1 MFDVESKKG
10 IVAKEPYSLYML
22 FVDPRNL
29 YNMVPED
36 KRGAVTVDYDS
47 IHGTVQGFSVGVRYV
62 ERRPYSLLRLEDDG
76 APFHFSVSLHFDPT
90 GKPLETEFY
99 IEVSADLNFM
109 MKSLLG
115 GKIKSALDKIVDT
128 LVDVSHGK
136 MPDGFDPS
144 SMPEGFDFSSMP
156 GGFNPF
162 KE

>member
-10 IVAKEPYSLYML
+10 IVATEPYSLYML
-22 FVDPRNL
+22 LVDPRNL
-29 YNMVPED
+29 YNLLPDD
-36 KRGAVTVDYDS
+36 KRGEVTVDYDS

-62 ERRPYSLLRLEDDG
+62 ERQAYSLIRLEDDG
-76 APFHFSVSLHFDPT
+76 APFRFSVSLHFNST

-115 GKIKSALDKIVDT
+115 GKIKSALDRIVDT
-128 LVDVSHGK
+128 MVDVSHGK
-136 MPDGFDPS
+136 LPEGFDPS
-144 SMPEGFDFSSMP
+144 SIPEGFMSMP

-162 KE
+162 KK